1 MQTIHAWQLERLGG
15 ALRLAEIPAP
25 EARPGTVVVD
35 VEASSLLSY
44 QRDYVRGLLP
54 HYQPPDH
61 PFTIGSN
68 AIGTIRAVGPDV
80 VHLAVGQ
87 RVGLSPH
94 ITANERVAVPATFLL
109 GLTAYG
115 QPARRLQAAF
125 PDGTFADAVLAPASC
140 VTPIPAALS
149 DRPATELVVAG
160 RFLVPY
166 GGLLRGRLAA
176 GETVVVTGATGA
188 FGGSAVLLALAMGA
202 GRVVAAGRSRES
214 LASLARVVASRAA
227 GSRIATIALTGAATS
242 DAEALRDAAGGAVDL
257 AFDMVG
263 RATDPNATL
272 AGLRSLRRG
281 GRLVLMGSM
290 STPLPLDYTEVMLN
304 DLEILGQ
311 FMYPADAYRRLL
323 ELIAS
328 GLLDLGSISTRT
340 FRLAEL
346 PAALDAAAEA
356 PSLQSVVVVP

>member
-1 MQTIHAWQLERLGG
+1 MQTIKAWQLERLGG
-15 ALRLAEIPAP
+15 ELRLADIPAP
-25 EARPGTVVVD
+25 DARPGTVVVR

-44 QRDYVRGLLP
+44 QRDYVRGRLP

-68 AIGTIRAVGPDV
+68 AVGTIQAVGRDV
-80 VHLAVGQ
+80 WHLQVGQ
-87 RVGLSPH
+87 RVAISPH
-94 ITANERVAVPATFLL
+94 ITANERVTEPGTFLL

-115 QPARRLQAAF
+115 APARRMQAEF
-125 PDGTFADAVLAPASC
+125 PDGTFADAVLVPAAC
-140 VTPIPAALS
+140 VTPIPASLT

-166 GGLLRGRLAA
+166 GGFLRGRLAP
-176 GETVVVTGATGA
+176 GETVVVTGATGS
-188 FGGSAVLLALAMGA
+188 FGGSAVLLALALGA
-202 GRVVAAGRSRES
+202 ARVVAAGRDRDA
-214 LASLARVVASRAA
+214 LAALARLAASRGGEPRIVPVVLAGDAA
-227 GSRIATIALTGAATS
+227 KDVAN
-242 DAEALRDAAGGAVDL
+242 LRDAAGGAADL
-257 AFDMVG
+257 AFDMIG

-290 STPLPLDYTEVMLN
+290 TVPLPLDYSEVLLG

-311 FMYPADAYRRLL
+311 FMYPADAFRRLL
-323 ELIAS
+323 ALVAS
-328 GLLDLGSISTRT
+328 GLLDLRAVTTTT

-356 PSLQSVVVVP
+356 PSMHSVVLVP